1 MVLVTLTAC
10 TRGAA
15 NTGSSPNQVYAAGP
29 TESDIRSLLGSGDW
43 WESTPSFGVR
53 PLGLPQMSE
62 SVKFSITDRFI
73 HVGTS
78 EFFVAQYIVYT
89 STSGATAEMT
99 SISNNF
105 PNAPTTPKAGDQA
118 IYSGEKTAGKSSLYS
133 NLAFVRVGQTIIA
146 IQWNRNQGFSD
157 ANTLA
162 KIGSKLANKLKDVS
176 SGKVKPSPVS
186 SSDTHLLPAAGTDV
200 TLVGVARLPVEA
212 AAASLGLGEPQQL
225 VNAFHQ
231 LGVKDFVFGDYALN
245 ADLTMEV
252 RAYVFSFSTPDDATS
267 WLDAMVGGSSNLD
280 ANGIAAGYSS
290 SAGFYYA
297 FFSGGTHG
305 AMLFCSAI
313 DPFTTA
319 ARACEA
325 PMGDIIGAWQ
335 LSLQQA

>member
-1 MVLVTLTAC
+1 
-10 TRGAA
+10 
-15 NTGSSPNQVYAAGP
+15 
-29 TESDIRSLLGSGDW
+29 
-43 WESTPSFGVR
+43 
-53 PLGLPQMSE
+53 
-62 SVKFSITDRFI
+62 
-73 HVGTS
+73 
-78 EFFVAQYIVYT
+78 
-89 STSGATAEMT
+89 
-99 SISNNF
+99 
-105 PNAPTTPKAGDQA
+105 
-118 IYSGEKTAGKSSLYS
+118 

-231 LGVKDFVFGDYALN
+231 LGVKDFVFGD
-245 ADLTMEV
+245 
-252 RAYVFSFSTPDDATS
+252 STPDDATS